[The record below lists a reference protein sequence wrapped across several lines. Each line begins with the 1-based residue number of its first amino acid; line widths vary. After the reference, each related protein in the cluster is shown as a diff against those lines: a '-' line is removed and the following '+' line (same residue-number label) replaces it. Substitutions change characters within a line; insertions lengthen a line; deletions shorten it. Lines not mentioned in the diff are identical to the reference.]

1 MYGPVKVPVSN
12 RMIDGHRIAELGVL
26 QHLRQVDCTFA
37 HHVLRW
43 MHIAHGLGHVFSFDC
58 TKLV

>member
-12 RMIDGHRIAELGVL
+12 RMIDGHRIGELGVL
-26 QHLRQVDCTFA
+26 QHLRQVDA

-43 MHIAHGLGHVFSFDC
+43 KHIAHGHGHVFSFDC